1 MQKKK
6 KTREIKTLAATTS
19 SNSNSKFTAQTLT
32 GGQCWIGW
40 GSLIK
45 GENGMLKTGFLVDR
59 QRAWCI
65 HKLIDVEQL
74 QIHMQIALF
83 MACIWNAQKLSPDRN
98 VFESFECFECFE
110 WRCQMSCKWRVSL
123 YLCLIPLLSKFSSID
138 WFATVGNNFGADQS
152 ICYTRNDIFYS
163 CFFFFFEGTCVWG
176 SLYMLCDF
184 ISGLSTIVS
193 QLWGSNATNSMALT
207 MKHLFFIRW
216 LASKSAI
223 RSVKLMALAVGM
235 LTANFVYSAYVFC
248 TLKKSRHKKGG
259 AEARTKLRTT

>member
-1 MQKKK
+1 
-6 KTREIKTLAATTS
+6 
-19 SNSNSKFTAQTLT
+19 
-32 GGQCWIGW
+32 
-40 GSLIK
+40 
-45 GENGMLKTGFLVDR
+45 MLKTGFLVDR

-152 ICYTRNDIFYS
+152 ICYTRNDSFYS
-163 CFFFFFEGTCVWG
+163 CFFFFFWG
-176 SLYMLCDF
+176 YLCLGLIIYVMRFYIWTVNDCQSTVRVQCNQFHGIDHETFIFYSL
-184 ISGLSTIVS
+184 
-193 QLWGSNATNSMALT
+193 A
-207 MKHLFFIRW
+207 R
-216 LASKSAI
+216 
-223 RSVKLMALAVGM
+223 
-235 LTANFVYSAYVFC
+235 
-248 TLKKSRHKKGG
+248 LKKRYSLCEVDGVGCWR
-259 AEARTKLRTT
+259 ANS

>member
-1 MQKKK
+1 
-6 KTREIKTLAATTS
+6 
-19 SNSNSKFTAQTLT
+19 
-32 GGQCWIGW
+32 
-40 GSLIK
+40 
-45 GENGMLKTGFLVDR
+45 MLKTGFLVDR

-163 CFFFFFEGTCVWG
+163 CFFFFLRVPVSGAHYICYAILYLDCQRLSVNCEGPMQPIPWHWPWNIYFLFAG
-176 SLYMLCDF
+176 SPQKALF
-184 ISGLSTIVS
+184 A
-193 QLWGSNATNSMALT
+193 LWS
-207 MKHLFFIRW
+207 W
-216 LASKSAI
+216 
-223 RSVKLMALAVGM
+223 
-235 LTANFVYSAYVFC
+235 
-248 TLKKSRHKKGG
+248 
-259 AEARTKLRTT
+259 